1 MVADGHELTGRLAA
15 LAAAASILAS
25 GVGCA
30 KPTSIYRWG
39 VYENLIYQMYAN
51 PGEADPSTQIAQLTE
66 DIARTHAGAQR
77 VHPGDHAHLGFLY
90 YTQGQVDLA
99 HEAFSTEKELFPE
112 STTFIDGILARMQ
125 AQ

>member
-1 MVADGHELTGRLAA
+1 MVADGHRLTARLAA
-15 LAAAASILAS
+15 LAALLLAS

-30 KPTSIYRWG
+30 TPTPIYRWG
-39 VYENLIYQMYAN
+39 VYENLIYNMYAN

-66 DIARTHAGAQR
+66 DIARTHAEGQR
-77 VHPGDHAHLGFLY
+77 VPPGVHAHLGFLY

-99 HEAFSTEKELFPE
+99 YEEFSTEKELFPE
-112 STTFIDGILARMQ
+112 STTFIDGLLARMQ

>member
-1 MVADGHELTGRLAA
+1 MVADGHELTARLAA

-30 KPTSIYRWG
+30 QPASIYRWG

-51 PGEADPSTQIAQLTE
+51 PGEADPSTQIAQLTA
-66 DIARTHAGAQR
+66 DIARTHAEGQR
-77 VHPGDHAHLGFLY
+77 VPPGVHAHLGFLY

-99 HEAFSTEKELFPE
+99 YEEFSTERELFPE
-112 STTFIDGILARMQ
+112 STTFIDGLLARMQ
-125 AQ
+125 AR